1 MNQMISR
8 GKLQNARIEDG
19 ELKFSIDKTSIP
31 KGLKEFIQKDY
42 EQMPRVRLA
51 DHLVEVAS

>member
-1 MNQMISR
+1 V
-8 GKLQNARIEDG
+8 G
-19 ELKFSIDKTSIP
+19 IDKTSIP

>member
-1 MNQMISR
+1 MISR